1 MAPVGVRR
9 APVPRRRRGDTADG
23 SSFETLVLETLKTL
37 DDRTSAQDGRLSRIE
52 GGLALVGFAILA
64 AIAWIS
70 ATHPTI
76 ILH

>member
-1 MAPVGVRR
+1 M
-9 APVPRRRRGDTADG
+9 
-23 SSFETLVLETLKTL
+23 LETLKTL